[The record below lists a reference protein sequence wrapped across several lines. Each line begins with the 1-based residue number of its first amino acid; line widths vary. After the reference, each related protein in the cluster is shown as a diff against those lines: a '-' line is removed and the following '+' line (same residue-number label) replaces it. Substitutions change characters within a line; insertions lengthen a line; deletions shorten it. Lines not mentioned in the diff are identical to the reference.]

1 MSIFADS
8 VADLA
13 AKLAALN
20 LDVVTD
26 PRAARPFSVFIELP
40 SFDGFNNK
48 IADVTVIVRALASP
62 PGNANAAAWLLT
74 TVDTIMDANLAVV
87 SGRPSTALIG
97 EQAIPAYDMTIRLA
111 ARRLPPP
118 PAPAPLTPDPLEE

>member
-8 VADLA
+8 ITDLA
-13 AKLAALN
+13 TKLTALN

-26 PRAARPFSVFIELP
+26 PRAARPYSVFVELP

-48 IADVTVIVRALASP
+48 IADVTVVIRALASP
-62 PGNANAAAWLLT
+62 PGNANAAAWLLD
-74 TVDTIMDANLAVV
+74 TVDTIMNANLAVI

-97 EQAIPAYDMTIRLA
+97 EQAIPAYDLTIRLA
-111 ARRLPPP
+111 ARRLPP
-118 PAPAPLTPDPLEE
+118 EE